1 MVERVLSMHE
11 APGSIPG
18 TSSFLGEVRNLF
30 WVLTAL
36 DASSFAKNVHRL
48 SSFLVLLFSSR
59 SFKSHKKNYFVFNM
73 DPFLP

>member
-18 TSSFLGEVRNLF
+18 TSSFLGEVRNWF

-48 SSFLVLLFSSR
+48 SSFLVILFLFR
-59 SFKSHKKNYFVFNM
+59 SFKSHKKQE
-73 DPFLP
+73 PFCF